1 MVALSDCAQV
11 PVCAGRLWS
20 MLLCCFVCG
29 QWGGDSAR
37 RAAVTGL
44 REEQAPSFGGPAI
57 ATHTSACLGQ
67 RSSPLNAAGQRGP
80 PFFSSPDE
88 SRARPEA
95 RVRTVQRRGF
105 LVSRRRLRRKAGEH
119 EGSHGER
126 EATRAGG
133 LCARER
139 GGGGGAEQRRR
150 HSSWPPR
157 VDAQSTCFVFAC
169 SLKR

>member
-1 MVALSDCAQV
+1 MVAMSDCAQV
-11 PVCAGRLWS
+11 PECAGRVWLV
-20 MLLCCFVCG
+20 LLCRFVRG
-29 QWGGDSAR
+29 RWRGDSAR

-67 RSSPLNAAGQRGP
+67 RSSPRNAARERGP

-88 SRARPEA
+88 SRACPEA
-95 RVRTVQRRGF
+95 RVRTVWRRGF

-139 GGGGGAEQRRR
+139 GGVGGAEQRRKQPLPRR
-150 HSSWPPR
+150 HGASR
-157 VDAQSTCFVFAC
+157 
-169 SLKR
+169 K